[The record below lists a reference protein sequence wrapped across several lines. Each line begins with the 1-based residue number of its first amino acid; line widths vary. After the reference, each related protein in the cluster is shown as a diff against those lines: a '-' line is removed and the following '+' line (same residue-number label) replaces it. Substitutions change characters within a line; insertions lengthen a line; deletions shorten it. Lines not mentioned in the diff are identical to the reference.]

1 MESESLTVAG
11 KAKKKQE
18 KQRASGPRALSWL
31 KILLPA
37 LALPVVVIGGLY
49 AGVVLLDEAAE
60 PPEPEVS
67 PAAPESPTESAASS
81 TAEPQTALV
90 PRPQRPVEP
99 LDMDKLRITDTVVS
113 DTRVEIEK
121 LPGNS
126 QLDSVPQE
134 KTAGPEVV
142 QTSEPDKV
150 PSPVAGP
157 ETPPEPQTEIA
168 AIESPATLQNPVKP
182 ETSENQGQAQV
193 IPPLWLRNATAP
205 RANRGQP
212 MIAVVIDD
220 IGPNLRNARRSVT
233 LPAPLTLAFLPY
245 ANHLEDLTT
254 KASQAG
260 HELMVHMPMEPKE
273 SSQNPGENALLTEL
287 GPEELK
293 RRIRWNLERFSGY
306 VGVNNH
312 MGSKFTGSGPGMR
325 LVMSELS
332 KRGLLFLDS
341 RTNAQ
346 SQAEQAAALFR
357 VPFAQRDIFID
368 NDHTN
373 PDAIRAQ
380 LAKLEEQ
387 ARSRGYAVGI
397 SHPHDKTLEVLAEW
411 LPEARKRGFA
421 LVPISEIVKQRLQLA
436 RAGAAQDPNAGS
448 KSGQP

>member
-1 MESESLTVAG
+1 M
-11 KAKKKQE
+11 
-18 KQRASGPRALSWL
+18 PWL
-31 KILLPA
+31 KFLLPA

-49 AGVVLLDEAAE
+49 AGVILLDKPAE
-60 PPEPEVS
+60 PPEAEVS
-67 PAAPESPTESAASS
+67 QAAAESPAESAASS
-81 TAEPQTALV
+81 AAEPQTALA
-90 PRPQRPVEP
+90 PRPPRPAEP

-113 DTRVEIEK
+113 DIRVEIER
-121 LPGNS
+121 LPDNS

-134 KTAGPEVV
+134 ETSAPEVA
-142 QTSEPDKV
+142 QTTEAEKV
-150 PSPVAGP
+150 PSPEAVL
-157 ETPPEPQTEIA
+157 ETPPESKTETA
-168 AIESPATLQNPVKP
+168 ALAPAVTLQKP
-182 ETSENQGQAQV
+182 AKPSAPKNQGQAQV

-205 RANRGQP
+205 KANQGQP

-254 KASQAG
+254 KAGQAG

-293 RRIRWNLERFSGY
+293 RRIQWNLERFSGY

-368 NDHTN
+368 NDHKN

-387 ARSRGYAVGI
+387 ARSRGYAIGI
-397 SHPHDKTLEVLAEW
+397 GHPHDKTLEVLAEW
-411 LPEARKRGFA
+411 LPEVRKRGFA
-421 LVPISEIVKQRLQLA
+421 LVPISEIVKQRLLLA
-436 RAGAAQDPNAGS
+436 RAERSAAPGSGNGAGS
-448 KSGQP
+448 SLGQP